1 MAPEGMTMENPG
13 YKNWGEKWGALMVWL
28 LNQHYMREK
37 LKLGTGGETG
47 PVNDM
52 VRHSF
57 ERTRAHFAHR
67 GTSRLNCKRMSPDP
81 AGFRSLGA
89 IRRLR
94 ATKDKI
100 ANRVLTITAPGTLDN
115 DRSGIW

>member
-1 MAPEGMTMENPG
+1 M
-13 YKNWGEKWGALMVWL
+13 
-28 LNQHYMREK
+28 
-37 LKLGTGGETG
+37 GTTRDVSGL
-47 PVNDM
+47 PRLVAFVLFPDP
-52 VRHSF
+52 
-57 ERTRAHFAHR
+57 TRAHFAHR